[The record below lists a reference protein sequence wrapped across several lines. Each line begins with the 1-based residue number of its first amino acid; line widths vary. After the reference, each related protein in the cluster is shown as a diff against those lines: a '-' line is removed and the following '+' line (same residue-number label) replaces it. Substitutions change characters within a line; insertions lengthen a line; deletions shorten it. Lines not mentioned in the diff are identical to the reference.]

1 MWIRLPVTRIEARAF
16 AGSHALCVLLSV
28 FMSVTFCG
36 DASATFDSTPWRLV
50 RDIHVS
56 EGHTQGVVGIILR
69 SDIVEE
75 CLPDLRDLRLTT
87 SEGALVP
94 ITIAEVLD
102 GSDAEPIPARI
113 FKVSRKAG
121 KWTDI
126 WVDKSAKV
134 LTRGIALRTR
144 STDFIRKVEVRGADT
159 SHEAY
164 VIRVDGLIVDR
175 ESSPVVH
182 CTSVFH
188 PLNNFQYLQI
198 RILDGDNPPLRVD
211 GVSCYP
217 PLPEPSPVHRISHRL
232 MENRHDED
240 SRSTVVV
247 TDLGEERLPAASV
260 SVDSPDRE
268 FIKRM
273 RVFGASNPSPEF
285 WSELGEGTVFRI
297 RLGDATAEHLA
308 VRIKPTPY
316 RYLKLEFSEGTEPTF
331 TVDGIA
337 VLGSIRM
344 VVFQPNSG
352 TTYRLYYDNP
362 EAAAPQYTNQPV
374 SFNVERL
381 AARTQEIQVGAPR
394 RNRVPVKA
402 KPITPEK
409 SQVSSVFWKAL
420 GVAMLL
426 IGLLLLFSVML
437 KARSLRRRKRRRDSR
452 IIAPPP

>member
-1 MWIRLPVTRIEARAF
+1 
-16 AGSHALCVLLSV
+16 
-28 FMSVTFCG
+28 
-36 DASATFDSTPWRLV
+36 
-50 RDIHVS
+50 
-56 EGHTQGVVGIILR
+56 
-69 SDIVEE
+69 
-75 CLPDLRDLRLTT
+75 
-87 SEGALVP
+87 
-94 ITIAEVLD
+94 
-102 GSDAEPIPARI
+102 
-113 FKVSRKAG
+113 
-121 KWTDI
+121 
-126 WVDKSAKV
+126 
-134 LTRGIALRTR
+134 
-144 STDFIRKVEVRGADT
+144 
-159 SHEAY
+159 
-164 VIRVDGLIVDR
+164 
-175 ESSPVVH
+175 
-182 CTSVFH
+182 
-188 PLNNFQYLQI
+188 
-198 RILDGDNPPLRVD
+198 
-211 GVSCYP
+211 
-217 PLPEPSPVHRISHRL
+217 

-260 SVDSPDRE
+260 SVDSPTANSSRGCE
-268 FIKRM
+268 CSVHPILPR
-273 RVFGASNPSPEF
+273 EF

-381 AARTQEIQVGAPR
+381 AGPYTRNTGWRTAKKPR
-394 RNRVPVKA
+394 TGSKPSPLHQRKA
-402 KPITPEK
+402 KSHPF
-409 SQVSSVFWKAL
+409 FWKAL